1 MSRSYKKS
9 PVATCAKTRGMKQL
23 FNRKIRHSQDENSYK
38 DYKKF
43 NNSWEIVD
51 AKFYSTTPKRE
62 WDEDDK
68 KAYRRK

>member
-23 FNRKIRHSQDENSYK
+23 FNRKIRRSRDENSYK
-38 DYKKF
+38 SYRKR
-43 NNSWEIVD
+43 NNSWDICD
-51 AKFYSTTPKRE
+51 FKCYSITPESE
-62 WDEDDK
+62 WEDLDW